1 MITDEQVERVARAIY
16 EATGYDFD
24 GRTINAAGQPYGA
37 WALAIKQARAALE
50 AARAPEVEPRSLF
63 GIPVVVSD
71 AVPEGSV
78 VIRSAPEVAGEV
90 EAVGWQSRI
99 SGPDGRWSKW
109 QECDE
114 ATFLRGNIDGRP
126 LGYVEVREVFAHPPQ
141 SRREISPAE
150 SSALIAALCDS
161 GEPVGI
167 FRQPTADD
175 IAREQMT
182 RRAGMEEAARIA
194 ESIRGAE
201 TSDFGEGM
209 DAASDRIAQAIREA
223 ITKEKKDGG

>member
-50 AARAPEVEPRSLF
+50 AARAAEL
-63 GIPVVVSD
+63 
-71 AVPEGSV
+71 
-78 VIRSAPEVAGEV
+78 AGDV
-90 EAVGWQSRI
+90 EAVAWRVWYFNN
-99 SGPDGRWSKW
+99 PEPALEDFEPVLAPHVSKV
-109 QECDE
+109 E
-114 ATFLRGNIDGRP
+114 P
-126 LGYVEVREVFAHPPQ
+126 LYLHPPQ
-141 SRREISPAE
+141 SRRE
-150 SSALIAALCDS
+150 
-161 GEPVGI
+161 
-167 FRQPTADD
+167 
-175 IAREQMT
+175 
-182 RRAGMEEAARIA
+182 GMEEAARIA

-223 ITKEKKDGG
+223 AKEKKDVS

>member
-78 VIRSAPEVAGEV
+78 VIRSAPEVVGEV
-90 EAVGWQSRI
+90 EAVAFRHKWKGEGFQWVYYETDQS
-99 SGPDGRWSKW
+99 
-109 QECDE
+109 QCDPNVIVE
-114 ATFLRGNIDGRP
+114 P
-126 LGYVEVREVFAHPPQ
+126 LYLHPPQ
-141 SRREISPAE
+141 SRR
-150 SSALIAALCDS
+150 D
-161 GEPVGI
+161 
-167 FRQPTADD
+167 
-175 IAREQMT
+175 
-182 RRAGMEEAARIA
+182 GMEEAARIA
-194 ESIRGAE
+194 DRYAKQNREEASKQRAKAAKIARLG
-201 TSDFGEGM
+201 DVFGHG
-209 DAASDRIAQAIREA
+209 DAAQSAAFEIDACANEAEAIAQAIREA
-223 ITKEKKDGG
+223 AKEKKDEP